1 MIKFRKFYF
10 IFILSVIVP
19 LEAFS
24 NVTSFS
30 LENGMRVVVIE
41 DHRAPV
47 VTHMVWYR
55 AGASDENSGKS
66 GIAHLLEHLLF
77 KETEN
82 VENGEFSQTV
92 AALGGSDNAF
102 TSQDYTAYYQR
113 VSKQYLDLMMYY
125 ESDRM
130 KNLKI
135 SELDFN
141 TEVKVVI
148 EERSQR
154 TDSKPGAL
162 FNEQNMASL
171 YLNHPYGVPIVG
183 WRHELEDL
191 DREDAIDFYKTYYS
205 PNNAILIVSG
215 DVDPENVQIL
225 ANKFYGSLENTI
237 YLDVRKRPAEPPQI
251 VERRLIFED
260 ERVSQPY
267 ITRTY
272 LAAERDPGQQREA
285 AALTLV
291 ADLIGSDGIQSI
303 LGKTLQLDN
312 KKAIYT
318 NAYYNG
324 LSYDDTNF
332 SLIVVPN
339 NDVTLLDIE
348 VELDKVINTFISN
361 GIDEDHLERIKFQYK
376 AQQIYSLDSAYS
388 QARRFGV
395 ALTSGLTIEDVLAW
409 PKIIQD
415 IKSSEILAAAVSL
428 FKKESSVTGWIRKP
442 FEERE

>member
-19 LEAFS
+19 LEAFG

-30 LENGMRVVVIE
+30 LENGMRVVVVE

-82 VENGEFSQTV
+82 VGNGEFSQTV

-191 DREDAIDFYKTYYS
+191 DREDVINFYKTYYS

-237 YLDVRKRPAEPPQI
+237 YLGVRKRPAEPPQI

-285 AALTLV
+285 AALTLL

-339 NDVTLLDIE
+339 SDVTLLDIE
-348 VELDKVINTFISN
+348 TELDRVINTFISN

-428 FKKESSVTGWIRKP
+428 FKKERSVTGWIRKP

>member
-19 LEAFS
+19 LEAFG

-30 LENGMRVVVIE
+30 LENGMRVVVVE

-82 VENGEFSQTV
+82 VENGEFSKTV

-183 WRHELEDL
+183 WRHELDDL
-191 DREDAIDFYKTYYS
+191 VLEDAIDFYKTYYS

-215 DVDPENVQIL
+215 DVDPKNVQIL

-272 LAAERDPGQQREA
+272 LAAERDQGQQREA
-285 AALTLV
+285 AALTLL

-339 NDVTLLDIE
+339 IDVTLLDIE

-428 FKKESSVTGWIRKP
+428 FKKERSVTGWIRKP

>member
-66 GIAHLLEHLLF
+66 GVAHLLEHLLF

-82 VENGEFSQTV
+82 VGNGEFSQTV

-191 DREDAIDFYKTYYS
+191 DREDVINFYKTYYS

-237 YLDVRKRPAEPPQI
+237 YLGVRKRPAEPPQI

-285 AALTLV
+285 AALTLL

-376 AQQIYSLDSAYS
+376 AQQIFSLDSAYS

-415 IKSSEILAAAVSL
+415 IKSSEILAAADSL
-428 FKKESSVTGWIRKP
+428 FKKERSVTGWIRKP

>member
-19 LEAFS
+19 LEAFG

-30 LENGMRVVVIE
+30 LENGMRVVVVE

-82 VENGEFSQTV
+82 VENGEFSKTV

-183 WRHELEDL
+183 WRHELDDL
-191 DREDAIDFYKTYYS
+191 VLEDAIDFYKTYYS

-215 DVDPENVQIL
+215 DVDPKNVQIL

-272 LAAERDPGQQREA
+272 LAAERDQGQQREA
-285 AALTLV
+285 AALTLL

-348 VELDKVINTFISN
+348 AELDKVINTFISK

>member
-19 LEAFS
+19 LEAFG

-30 LENGMRVVVIE
+30 LENGMRVVVVE

-82 VENGEFSQTV
+82 VENGEFSKTV

-130 KNLKI
+130 RNLKI
-135 SELDFN
+135 SGLDFN

-191 DREDAIDFYKTYYS
+191 DREDAIEFYKTYYS

-215 DVDPENVQIL
+215 DVDPKNVQVL
-225 ANKFYGSLENTI
+225 ANNFYGSLKNTI
-237 YLDVRKRPAEPPQI
+237 YLDVRKRPSEPPQI

-272 LAAERDPGQQREA
+272 LAAERDSGQQREA
-285 AALTLV
+285 AALTLL

-339 NDVTLLDIE
+339 SDVTLLDIE
-348 VELDKVINTFISN
+348 TELDRVINTFISN

-428 FKKESSVTGWIRKP
+428 FKKERSVTGWIRKP

>member
-19 LEAFS
+19 LEAFG

-30 LENGMRVVVIE
+30 LENGMRVVVVE

-82 VENGEFSQTV
+82 VENGEFSKTV

-183 WRHELEDL
+183 WRHELDDL
-191 DREDAIDFYKTYYS
+191 VLEDAIDFYKTYYS

-215 DVDPENVQIL
+215 DVDPKNVQIL

-272 LAAERDPGQQREA
+272 LAAERDKGQQREA
-285 AALTLV
+285 AALTLL

-348 VELDKVINTFISN
+348 AELDKVINTFISK

-409 PKIIQD
+409 PKTIQD
-415 IKSSEILAAAVSL
+415 IKSAEILAAAISL

>member
-19 LEAFS
+19 LEAFG

-66 GIAHLLEHLLF
+66 GVAHLLEHLLF

-82 VENGEFSQTV
+82 VGNGEFSQTV

-191 DREDAIDFYKTYYS
+191 DRADVINFYKTYYS

-237 YLDVRKRPAEPPQI
+237 YLGVRKRPAEPPQI

-285 AALTLV
+285 AALTLL

-376 AQQIYSLDSAYS
+376 AQQIFSLDSAYS

>member
-1 MIKFRKFYF
+1 MINFRKFYF

-66 GIAHLLEHLLF
+66 GVAHLLEHLLF

-130 KNLKI
+130 RNLKI

-285 AALTLV
+285 AALTLL

-348 VELDKVINTFISN
+348 AELDKVINTFISK

>member
-19 LEAFS
+19 LEAFG

-30 LENGMRVVVIE
+30 LENGMRVVVVE

-82 VENGEFSQTV
+82 VENGEFSKTV

-183 WRHELEDL
+183 WRHELDDL
-191 DREDAIDFYKTYYS
+191 VLEDAIDFYKTYYS

-215 DVDPENVQIL
+215 DVDPKNVQIL

-272 LAAERDPGQQREA
+272 LAAERDQGQQREA
-285 AALTLV
+285 AALTLL

-348 VELDKVINTFISN
+348 AELDKVINTFISK
-361 GIDEDHLERIKFQYK
+361 GIDKDHLERIKFQYK

-395 ALTSGLTIEDVLAW
+395 ALTSGLSIEDVLAW

-415 IKSSEILAAAVSL
+415 IKSAEILAAAVSL

>member
-19 LEAFS
+19 LEAFG

-30 LENGMRVVVIE
+30 LENGMRVVVVE

-130 KNLKI
+130 RNLKI

-183 WRHELEDL
+183 WRHELDDL
-191 DREDAIDFYKTYYS
+191 VLEDAIDFYKTYYS

-215 DVDPENVQIL
+215 DVDPKNVQIL

-272 LAAERDPGQQREA
+272 LAAERDSGQQREA
-285 AALTLV
+285 AALTLL

-303 LGKTLQLDN
+303 LGKILQLDN

-339 NDVTLLDIE
+339 SDVTLLDIE
-348 VELDKVINTFISN
+348 TELDRVINTFISN

-428 FKKESSVTGWIRKP
+428 FKKERSVTGWIRKP

>member
-19 LEAFS
+19 LEAFG

-30 LENGMRVVVIE
+30 LENGMRVVVVE

-82 VENGEFSQTV
+82 VENGEFSKTV

-183 WRHELEDL
+183 WRHELDDL
-191 DREDAIDFYKTYYS
+191 VLEDAIDFYKTYYS

-215 DVDPENVQIL
+215 DVDPKNVQIL

-285 AALTLV
+285 AALTLL

-348 VELDKVINTFISN
+348 AELDKVINTFISK
-361 GIDEDHLERIKFQYK
+361 GIDKDHLERIKFQYK

-395 ALTSGLTIEDVLAW
+395 ALTSGLSIEDVLAW

-415 IKSSEILAAAVSL
+415 IKSAEILAAAVSL

>member
-19 LEAFS
+19 LEAFG

-30 LENGMRVVVIE
+30 LENGMRVVVVE

-82 VENGEFSQTV
+82 VENGEFSKTV

-130 KNLKI
+130 RNLKI

-215 DVDPENVQIL
+215 DVDPKNVQVL
-225 ANKFYGSLENTI
+225 ANNFYGSLKNTI
-237 YLDVRKRPAEPPQI
+237 YLDARKRPSEPPQI

-272 LAAERDPGQQREA
+272 LAAERDSGQQREA
-285 AALTLV
+285 AALTLL

-303 LGKTLQLDN
+303 LGKILQLDN

-339 NDVTLLDIE
+339 SDVTLLDIE
-348 VELDKVINTFISN
+348 TELDRVINTFISN

-428 FKKESSVTGWIRKP
+428 FKKERSVTGWIRKP

>member
-19 LEAFS
+19 LEAFG

-30 LENGMRVVVIE
+30 LENGMRVVVVE

-82 VENGEFSQTV
+82 VENGEFSKTV

-130 KNLKI
+130 RNLKI

-215 DVDPENVQIL
+215 DVDPKNVQVL
-225 ANKFYGSLENTI
+225 ANNFYGSLKNTI
-237 YLDVRKRPAEPPQI
+237 YLDVRKRPSEPPQI

-272 LAAERDPGQQREA
+272 LAAERDSGQQREA
-285 AALTLV
+285 AALTLL

-303 LGKTLQLDN
+303 LGKILQLDN

-339 NDVTLLDIE
+339 SDVTLLDIE
-348 VELDKVINTFISN
+348 TELDRVINTFISN

-428 FKKESSVTGWIRKP
+428 FKKERSVTGWIRKP

>member
-19 LEAFS
+19 LEAFG

-30 LENGMRVVVIE
+30 LENGMRVVVVE

-82 VENGEFSQTV
+82 VENGEFSKTV

-183 WRHELEDL
+183 WRHELDDL
-191 DREDAIDFYKTYYS
+191 VLEDAIDFYKTYYS

-215 DVDPENVQIL
+215 DVDPKNVQIL

-272 LAAERDPGQQREA
+272 LAAERDQGQQREA
-285 AALTLV
+285 AALTLL

-348 VELDKVINTFISN
+348 AELDKVINTFISK

-415 IKSSEILAAAVSL
+415 IKSAEILAAAVSL

>member
-66 GIAHLLEHLLF
+66 GVAHLLEHLLF

-183 WRHELEDL
+183 WRHELDDL
-191 DREDAIDFYKTYYS
+191 VLEDAIDFYKTYYS

-215 DVDPENVQIL
+215 DVDPKNVQIL

-285 AALTLV
+285 AALTLL

-348 VELDKVINTFISN
+348 AELDKVINTFISK

-415 IKSSEILAAAVSL
+415 IKSAEILAAAVSL

>member
-1 MIKFRKFYF
+1 MINFRKFYF

-66 GIAHLLEHLLF
+66 GVAHLLEHLLF

-141 TEVKVVI
+141 TELKVVI

-154 TDSKPGAL
+154 TDSTPGAL

-272 LAAERDPGQQREA
+272 LAAERDKGQQREA
-285 AALTLV
+285 AALTLL

-348 VELDKVINTFISN
+348 AELDKVINTFISK
-361 GIDEDHLERIKFQYK
+361 GIDEDHLERIKFHYK

>member
-19 LEAFS
+19 LEAFG

-30 LENGMRVVVIE
+30 LENGMRVVVVE

-82 VENGEFSQTV
+82 VENGEFSKTV

-183 WRHELEDL
+183 WRHELDDL
-191 DREDAIDFYKTYYS
+191 VLEDAIDFYKTYYS

-215 DVDPENVQIL
+215 DVDPKNVQIL

-272 LAAERDPGQQREA
+272 LAAERDQGQQRDA
-285 AALTLV
+285 AALTLL

-348 VELDKVINTFISN
+348 AELDKVINTFISK

-409 PKIIQD
+409 PKTIQD
-415 IKSSEILAAAVSL
+415 IKSAEILAAAISL

>member
-19 LEAFS
+19 LEAFG

-30 LENGMRVVVIE
+30 LENGMRVVVVE

-183 WRHELEDL
+183 WRHELDDL
-191 DREDAIDFYKTYYS
+191 VLEDAIDFYKTYYS

-215 DVDPENVQIL
+215 DVDPKNVQIL

-285 AALTLV
+285 AALTLL

-348 VELDKVINTFISN
+348 VELDKVINTFISK

-376 AQQIYSLDSAYS
+376 AQQIFSLDSAYS

-415 IKSSEILAAAVSL
+415 IKSAEILAAAVSL

>member
-66 GIAHLLEHLLF
+66 GVAHLLEHLLF

-82 VENGEFSQTV
+82 VGNGEFSQTV

-191 DREDAIDFYKTYYS
+191 DREDVINFYKTYYS

-237 YLDVRKRPAEPPQI
+237 YLGVRKRPAEPPQI

-285 AALTLV
+285 AALTLL

-376 AQQIYSLDSAYS
+376 AQQIFSLDSAYS

>member
-1 MIKFRKFYF
+1 MINFRKFYF

-66 GIAHLLEHLLF
+66 GVAHLLEHLLF

-82 VENGEFSQTV
+82 VGNGEFSQTV

-141 TEVKVVI
+141 TELKVVI

-285 AALTLV
+285 AALTLL

-339 NDVTLLDIE
+339 IDVTLLDIE

>member
-19 LEAFS
+19 LEAFG

-30 LENGMRVVVIE
+30 LENGMRVVVVE

-183 WRHELEDL
+183 WRHELDDL
-191 DREDAIDFYKTYYS
+191 VLEDAIDFYKTYYS

-215 DVDPENVQIL
+215 DVDPKNVQIL

-272 LAAERDPGQQREA
+272 LAAERDQGQQREA
-285 AALTLV
+285 AALTLL

-348 VELDKVINTFISN
+348 AELDKVINTFISK

-415 IKSSEILAAAVSL
+415 IKSAEILAAAVSL

>member
-1 MIKFRKFYF
+1 MITFRSFYLV
-10 IFILSVIVP
+10 FILSFAVP
-19 LEAFS
+19 LEALS

-30 LENGMRVVVIE
+30 LENGMKVVVVE

-55 AGASDENSGKS
+55 VGAADENSGKS

-130 KNLKI
+130 RNLKI
-135 SELDFN
+135 SELDFS

-154 TDSKPGAL
+154 TDSNPGAL

-191 DREDAIDFYKTYYS
+191 ERENAIDFYKTFYS

-215 DVDPENVQIL
+215 DVDPKNVQIL
-225 ANKFYGSLENTI
+225 AKNFYGPLENNA
-237 YLDVRKRPAEPPQI
+237 YLDDRKRPAEPPQI
-251 VERRLIFED
+251 VARRLIFED
-260 ERVSQPY
+260 ERISQPY

-285 AALTLV
+285 AALTLL

-332 SLIVVPN
+332 NLIVVPDR
-339 NDVTLLDIE
+339 DVTLVDIE
-348 VELDKVINTFISN
+348 TELDKTINTFILN
-361 GIDEDHLERIKFQYK
+361 GINEDHLERIKFQYK
-376 AQQIYSLDSAYS
+376 AQQIYSLDSSYS

-395 ALTSGLTIEDVLAW
+395 GLTSGLTIEDVLAW
-409 PKIIQD
+409 PEIIQD

-428 FKKESSVTGWIRKP
+428 FKKEKSVTGWIRKP
-442 FEERE
+442 FEVSK

>member
-19 LEAFS
+19 LEAFG

-30 LENGMRVVVIE
+30 LENGMRVVVVE

-82 VENGEFSQTV
+82 VENGEFSKTV

-183 WRHELEDL
+183 WRHELDDL
-191 DREDAIDFYKTYYS
+191 VLEDAIYFYKTYYS

-215 DVDPENVQIL
+215 DVDPKNVQIL

-285 AALTLV
+285 AALTLL

-348 VELDKVINTFISN
+348 AELDKVINTFISK

-415 IKSSEILAAAVSL
+415 IKSAEILAAAVSL

>member
-19 LEAFS
+19 LEAFG

-30 LENGMRVVVIE
+30 LENGMRVVVVE

-82 VENGEFSQTV
+82 VENGEFSKTV

-130 KNLKI
+130 RNLKI

-191 DREDAIDFYKTYYS
+191 DREDAIEFYKTYYS

-215 DVDPENVQIL
+215 DVDPKNVQVL
-225 ANKFYGSLENTI
+225 ANNFYGSLKNTI
-237 YLDVRKRPAEPPQI
+237 YLDVRKRPSEPPQI

-272 LAAERDPGQQREA
+272 LAAERDSGQQREA
-285 AALTLV
+285 AALTLL

-339 NDVTLLDIE
+339 SDVTLLDIE
-348 VELDKVINTFISN
+348 TELDRVINTFISN

-428 FKKESSVTGWIRKP
+428 FKKERSVTGWIRKP

>member
-19 LEAFS
+19 LEAFG

-30 LENGMRVVVIE
+30 LENGMRVVVVE

-130 KNLKI
+130 RNLKI

-183 WRHELEDL
+183 WRHELDDL
-191 DREDAIDFYKTYYS
+191 VLEDAIDFYKTYYS

-215 DVDPENVQIL
+215 DVDPKNVQIL

-285 AALTLV
+285 AALTLL

-348 VELDKVINTFISN
+348 AELDKVINTFISK

-415 IKSSEILAAAVSL
+415 IKSAEILAAAVSL

>member
-19 LEAFS
+19 LEAFG

-30 LENGMRVVVIE
+30 LENGMRVVVVE

-130 KNLKI
+130 RNLKI

-215 DVDPENVQIL
+215 DVDPKNVQIL

-272 LAAERDPGQQREA
+272 LAAERDSGQQREA
-285 AALTLV
+285 AALTLL

-303 LGKTLQLDN
+303 LGKILQLDN

-339 NDVTLLDIE
+339 SDVTLLDIE
-348 VELDKVINTFISN
+348 TELDRVINTFISN

-428 FKKESSVTGWIRKP
+428 FKKERSVTGWIRKP

>member
-1 MIKFRKFYF
+1 
-10 IFILSVIVP
+10 
-19 LEAFS
+19 
-24 NVTSFS
+24 
-30 LENGMRVVVIE
+30 MRVVVVE

-55 AGASDENSGKS
+55 AGASDEKSGKS

-82 VENGEFSQTV
+82 VENGEFSKTV

-183 WRHELEDL
+183 WRHELDDL
-191 DREDAIDFYKTYYS
+191 VLEDAIDFYKTYYS

-215 DVDPENVQIL
+215 DVDPKNVQIL

-272 LAAERDPGQQREA
+272 LAAERDQGQQREA
-285 AALTLV
+285 AALTLL

-348 VELDKVINTFISN
+348 AELDKVINTFISK

>member
-66 GIAHLLEHLLF
+66 GVAHLLEHLLF

-82 VENGEFSQTV
+82 VGNGEFSQTV

-191 DREDAIDFYKTYYS
+191 DREDVINFYKTYYS

-237 YLDVRKRPAEPPQI
+237 YLGVRKRPAEPPQI

-285 AALTLV
+285 AALTLL

-332 SLIVVPN
+332 SLILVPN

>member
-19 LEAFS
+19 LEAFG

-30 LENGMRVVVIE
+30 LENGMRVVVVE

-130 KNLKI
+130 RNLKI

-215 DVDPENVQIL
+215 DVEPKNVQVL
-225 ANKFYGSLENTI
+225 ANNFYGSLKNTI
-237 YLDVRKRPAEPPQI
+237 YLDARKRPSEPPHI

-272 LAAERDPGQQREA
+272 LAAERDSGQQREA
-285 AALTLV
+285 AALTLL

-303 LGKTLQLDN
+303 LGKILQLDN

-339 NDVTLLDIE
+339 SDVTLLDIE
-348 VELDKVINTFISN
+348 TELDRVINTFISK

-415 IKSSEILAAAVSL
+415 IKSSEILTAAVSL
-428 FKKESSVTGWIRKP
+428 FKKERSVTGWIRKP

>member
-19 LEAFS
+19 LEAFG

-30 LENGMRVVVIE
+30 LENGMRVVVVE

-82 VENGEFSQTV
+82 VENGEFSKTV

-183 WRHELEDL
+183 WRHELDDL
-191 DREDAIDFYKTYYS
+191 VLEDAIYFYKTYYS

-215 DVDPENVQIL
+215 DVDPKNVQIL

-285 AALTLV
+285 AALTLL

-339 NDVTLLDIE
+339 IDVTLLDIE
-348 VELDKVINTFISN
+348 AELDKVINTFISK

-415 IKSSEILAAAVSL
+415 IKSAEILAAAVSL

>member
-1 MIKFRKFYF
+1 M
-10 IFILSVIVP
+10 LSVIVP
-19 LEAFS
+19 LEAFG

-30 LENGMRVVVIE
+30 LENGMRVVVVE

-82 VENGEFSQTV
+82 VENGEFSKTV

-183 WRHELEDL
+183 WRHELDDL
-191 DREDAIDFYKTYYS
+191 VLEDAIDFYKTYYS

-215 DVDPENVQIL
+215 DVDPKNVQIL

-285 AALTLV
+285 AALTLL

-348 VELDKVINTFISN
+348 AELDKVINTFISK

-415 IKSSEILAAAVSL
+415 IKSAEILAAAISL

>member
-1 MIKFRKFYF
+1 MINFRKFYF

-82 VENGEFSQTV
+82 VGNGEFSQTV

-141 TEVKVVI
+141 TELKVVI

-285 AALTLV
+285 AALTLL

-339 NDVTLLDIE
+339 IDVTLLDIE

>member
-1 MIKFRKFYF
+1 MINFRKFYF

-141 TEVKVVI
+141 TELKVVI

-183 WRHELEDL
+183 WRHELDDL
-191 DREDAIDFYKTYYS
+191 VLEDAIDFYKTYYS

-215 DVDPENVQIL
+215 DVDPKNVQIL

-285 AALTLV
+285 AALTLL

-376 AQQIYSLDSAYS
+376 AQQIFSLDSAYS

>member
-10 IFILSVIVP
+10 IFILCVIVP
-19 LEAFS
+19 LEAFG

-30 LENGMRVVVIE
+30 LENGMRVVVVE

-82 VENGEFSQTV
+82 VENGEFSKTV

-183 WRHELEDL
+183 WRHELDDL
-191 DREDAIDFYKTYYS
+191 VLEDAIDFYKTYYS

-215 DVDPENVQIL
+215 DVDPKNVQIL

-272 LAAERDPGQQREA
+272 LAAERDQGQQREA
-285 AALTLV
+285 AALTLL

-348 VELDKVINTFISN
+348 AELDKVINTFISK

-415 IKSSEILAAAVSL
+415 IKSAEILAAAVSL

>member
-10 IFILSVIVP
+10 IFIFSLFVP
-19 LEAFS
+19 LEAFG

-30 LENGMRVVVIE
+30 LENGMKVVVVE

-82 VENGEFSQTV
+82 VENGEFSKTV

-183 WRHELEDL
+183 WRHELDDL
-191 DREDAIDFYKTYYS
+191 VLEDAIDFYKTYYS

-215 DVDPENVQIL
+215 DVDPKNVQIL

-285 AALTLV
+285 AALTLL

-348 VELDKVINTFISN
+348 AELDKVINTFISK

-415 IKSSEILAAAVSL
+415 IKSAEILAAAVSL

>member
-19 LEAFS
+19 LEAFG

-30 LENGMRVVVIE
+30 LENGMRVVVVE

-82 VENGEFSQTV
+82 VENGEFSKTV

-183 WRHELEDL
+183 WRHELDDL
-191 DREDAIDFYKTYYS
+191 VLEDAIDFYKTYYS

-215 DVDPENVQIL
+215 DVDPKNVQIL

-272 LAAERDPGQQREA
+272 LAAERDQGQQREA
-285 AALTLV
+285 AALTLL

-348 VELDKVINTFISN
+348 AELDKVINTFISK

-428 FKKESSVTGWIRKP
+428 FKKERSVTGWIRKP

>member
-1 MIKFRKFYF
+1 MINFRKFYF

-141 TEVKVVI
+141 TELKVVI

-285 AALTLV
+285 AALTLL